1 MSKVCSCGATIE
13 FVNVLGREKPLP
25 LDPGAPVYRVAVGV
39 RHGKLSATRAER
51 EPGMLADA
59 YWVSH
64 FNTCP
69 DAGAYSAAKS
79 DRLEVLVDILE
90 AVDIVLAKQGDL
102 RIGESMPR
110 EMNKAMLLLTMARE
124 RL

>member
-13 FVNVLGREKPLP
+13 FVKVGRKKIPC
-25 LDPGAPVYRVAVGV
+25 DPSAAVYRVSRSVDGSDDLVG
-39 RHGKLSATRAER
+39 ER
-51 EPGMLADA
+51 QTTLQEVPMIGRVF
-59 YWVSH
+59 WVTH
-64 FNTCP
+64 FATCP
-69 DAGAYSAAKS
+69 DAGAYSQAKS
-79 DRLEVLVDILE
+79 DRLEVLVNIIE
-90 AVDIVLAKQGDL
+90 AVDIVLATL